1 MDRMNNISE
10 DSVRKQHRLCSLV
23 HMGFGQ
29 EVNPDHAKSKKM
41 SGIRVE
47 FRTKPFTSRE
57 DAAYEVFYR
66 IGHSQ

>member
-1 MDRMNNISE
+1 
-10 DSVRKQHRLCSLV
+10 
-23 HMGFGQ
+23 MGLSQ

-41 SGIRVE
+41 SGIRME
-47 FRTKPFTSRE
+47 FLRKPFTSRG